1 MFLEHHYLKSA
12 LITIS
17 LLTVV
22 IIAQKIFFHLFKR
35 FFQKYLSQGEH
46 PIAKFFNDDKFFY
59 WITFLPTPI
68 YIYFGIE
75 SVPDLTEK
83 AIFHI
88 QKLLLVLLIFIFL
101 RVLSQFLRIIEVIY
115 QKSSKAHSRPI
126 KGYLQ
131 TINILAFCVGA
142 LYAMAI
148 ILNKSPLVLF
158 SGLGAITAILML
170 IFKDTLLSL
179 VAGIQ
184 ITTNEL
190 IRVGDWIEIPQFNAD
205 GSVIEIALHTVKV
218 QNWDKTITVI
228 PAHKFLENSFK
239 NWRGMQESGGRR
251 IKRSL
256 YVDIQSIK
264 FLEESDVEKFKKVKV
279 LKGYLD
285 NKEKEIS
292 AHNLSIDECDRAA
305 LPNIR
310 KLTNV
315 GTFRSYISYYLKNHP
330 QIHKDLTFIVRQ
342 LAPTSEGLPIEIYVF
357 TNDTRWAIYE
367 DVQSNIFD
375 HLLAIMPE
383 FGLRHYQKP
392 TGHDLSQI
400 AFHS

>member
-1 MFLEHHYLKSA
+1 MFFEHHYVKSA
-12 LITIS
+12 IITIS
-17 LLTVV
+17 LFLIVV
-22 IIAQKIFFHLFKR
+22 IAQKIFFHLFKR
-35 FFQKYLSQGEH
+35 FFQRYLSQGEH

-59 WITFLPTPI
+59 WVTFLPTPI

-83 AIFHI
+83 ALFHI
-88 QKLLLVLLIFIFL
+88 QKLLLVLLIFVFL
-101 RVLSQFLRIIEVIY
+101 RVLSQFLRIVEIIY
-115 QKSSKAHSRPI
+115 QSSTKANSKPI

-131 TINILAFCVGA
+131 SIHIVAFLVGV
-142 LYAMAI
+142 LYALAI

-158 SGLGAITAILML
+158 SGLGAVTAILML

-256 YVDIQSIK
+256 FVDIQSIR
-264 FLEESDVEKFKKVKV
+264 FLNESDTEKFKKVRV
-279 LKGYLD
+279 LKGYMD
-285 NKEKEIS
+285 SKEKEILEY
-292 AHNLSIDECDRAA
+292 NRNVDENERNV

-315 GTFRSYISYYLKNHP
+315 GTFRSYISYYLQNHP

-357 TNDTRWAIYE
+357 TNDTRWAVYE

-400 AFHS
+400 QIQN

>member
-1 MFLEHHYLKSA
+1 MFFENHYINSI
-12 LITIS
+12 LISIS
-17 LLTVV
+17 LLIVV
-22 IIAQKIFFHLFKR
+22 FIAQKLFFHLFKR
-35 FFQKYLSQGEH
+35 FFQKYLSRGDH
-46 PIAKFFNDDKFFY
+46 PIAKFFNDEKFFY
-59 WITFLPTPI
+59 WITFIPTPL

-75 SVPDLTEK
+75 SIPDLSTK
-83 AIFHI
+83 ATLYI
-88 QKLLLVLLIFIFL
+88 QRLLLVLLIFAFL
-101 RVLSQFLRIIEVIY
+101 RVLDQLLRITENIY
-115 QKSSKAHSRPI
+115 QSTSKANSKPI

-131 TINILAFCVGA
+131 SINIVAFCVGV

-148 ILNKSPLVLF
+148 ILDKSPIVLF
-158 SGLGAITAILML
+158 SGLGAVTAILML

-205 GSVIEIALHTVKV
+205 GEVVEIALHTVKV

-239 NWRGMQESGGRR
+239 NWRGMEESGGRR

-256 YVDIQSIK
+256 YVDIQSIR
-264 FLEESDVEKFKKVKV
+264 FLNESDTEKFKKVKV
-279 LKGYLD
+279 LKGYM
-285 NKEKEIS
+285 NSKEKEILEY
-292 AHNLSIDECDRAA
+292 NLSVDESERSI
-305 LPNIR
+305 LPNVR

-315 GTFRSYISYYLKNHP
+315 GTFRNYISYYLQNHP

-342 LAPTSEGLPIEIYVF
+342 LAPTPEGLPIEIYVF
-357 TNDTRWAIYE
+357 TNDTRWAVYE

-392 TGHDLSQI
+392 TGHDLSHFQV
-400 AFHS
+400 